1 MGGLVGTKYFVLVG
15 GMPGSGKSYLAK
27 LLQQKYGGHLIDDP
41 TTDNRHAI
49 DAELDK
55 IPADCDLI
63 FITDPFFCLQYVQ
76 KLAEEKLEGRFP
88 VCAISWIFLDNNA
101 AQCRMNV
108 AKRNDGRRV
117 EGSIRR
123 FSKEFHFPG
132 TKNALLLDCYSDE
145 ESFRKMVEGIVL

>member
-1 MGGLVGTKYFVLVG
+1 MGIKYFVLIASLPG
-15 GMPGSGKSYLAK
+15 GGKTYLAK

-41 TTDNRHAI
+41 TTDNRNAI

-63 FITDPFFCLQYVQ
+63 FITDPFFCLQKVQ
-76 KLAEEKLEGRFP
+76 ESAEEKLRGRFE
-88 VCAISWIFLDNNA
+88 CAIAWIILDNDP

-108 AKRNDGRRV
+108 EARNDGRNV

-123 FSKEFHFPG
+123 FSREFHFPG
-132 TKNALLLDCYSDE
+132 TSNALLLDCYSDE
-145 ESFRKMVEGIVL
+145 ESFRKMVEEIIL